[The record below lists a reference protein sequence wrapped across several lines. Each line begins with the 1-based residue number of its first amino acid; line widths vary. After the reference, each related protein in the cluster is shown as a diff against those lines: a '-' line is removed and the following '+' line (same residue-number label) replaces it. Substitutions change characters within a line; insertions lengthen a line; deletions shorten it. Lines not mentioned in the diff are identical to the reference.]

1 MSESEPGREGPPIT
15 QGELRPVF
23 DAVRQYGQTHPGV
36 LEQIWYEASPQR
48 VVALLG
54 GADVAIHETGLR
66 ALVSVPGHLEV
77 KRSLWPQGH
86 LEHIREEIMQSTRAS
101 ISGVG
106 LGKGVL
112 VVRLWADQLDVAASL
127 HQRFGGAVV
136 LTVGYLPYP
145 DIESSKTAD
154 FGFNREQADLA
165 ALPDEVSLS
174 LDDDIEIRSGSHVH
188 SELTI
193 RNDSTLDLVAG
204 KLVPSIADLTSGHVV
219 GGYEGAISME
229 MRRYEV
235 PAGASKDVPI
245 LIGTA
250 STRSDLGYAVP
261 PGLWAI
267 RALLQLGGRRFQR
280 MVPIEVLPQ

>member
-1 MSESEPGREGPPIT
+1 
-15 QGELRPVF
+15 
-23 DAVRQYGQTHPGV
+23 
-36 LEQIWYEASPQR
+36 

-54 GADVAIHETGLR
+54 GADVAIHETALR
-66 ALVSVPGHLEV
+66 ALVSVPGHLEI
-77 KRSLWPQGH
+77 KHSQWPRGH
-86 LEHIREEIMQSTRAS
+86 LEHIREEIMHSTQAS
-101 ISGVG
+101 MSGVG

-127 HQRFGGAVV
+127 HQRFGSAVA

-154 FGFNREQADLA
+154 FGLINREQADLA
-165 ALPDEVSLS
+165 ALPDEISLS

-188 SELTI
+188 SELRI

-204 KLVPSIADLTSGHVV
+204 KLVPSIADLTGGLLV
-219 GGYEGAISME
+219 GGYEGAITME

-235 PAGASKDVPI
+235 PGGASKEVPI

-261 PGLWAI
+261 PGPWAI
-267 RALLQLGGRRFQR
+267 RVLLQLGGGGFQR